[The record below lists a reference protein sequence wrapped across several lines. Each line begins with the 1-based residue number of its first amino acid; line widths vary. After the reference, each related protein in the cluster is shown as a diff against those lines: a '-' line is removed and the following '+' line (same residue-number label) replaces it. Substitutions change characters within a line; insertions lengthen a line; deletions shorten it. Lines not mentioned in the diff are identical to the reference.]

1 MRFLDDCSQDR
12 IFDSAPASNEDG
24 HDVAGHGRWARA
36 IARLLHLVELETDA
50 PIPVRVFY
58 KFDSGRWR
66 HRSTRQLHK
75 VYRCK

>member
-1 MRFLDDCSQDR
+1 MRFLDGFKQDQ
-12 IFDSAPASNEDG
+12 ILQDAPTSTEAG
-24 HDVAGHGRWARA
+24 HDDTSNGRWARA
-36 IARLLHLVELETDA
+36 IARLLHLVELETDM